1 MTSEA
6 TTLEAD
12 LPRIDTLLAR
22 ANLQRTGEPARVA
35 AGTLSRNYRV
45 PTEGQTDG
53 DAVFARCY
61 RANLDAARIQHEHSI
76 IAWVAARDIPAV
88 APLTLEGGTTSLLL
102 DGEHWA
108 LFPWITGR
116 NPDRGAITATEA
128 VTMGDVHGQVQH
140 ALASHPESRGQT
152 LADLDQLGWDT
163 EISIDTLQR
172 LEAAARDREDGER
185 LLDTLAFQWHQLM
198 SGEARPFADFGWLPA
213 QLLHGDF
220 HDQQVLLDS
229 RDRIVGVVDWELARA
244 AARVWELIRALSYSQ
259 LLEGELVGEY
269 VRAYS
274 RHVAISEAELRAGLD
289 LWWQTRLHT
298 TWVYE
303 AYLLEGNRRVGAF
316 LGETD
321 AHLHRLADSSWR
333 QEIADRLVRGAGL
346 GP

>member
-12 LPRIDTLLAR
+12 LPRIDPLLAC
-22 ANLQRTGEPARVA
+22 ANLRRTGEPARVA
-35 AGTLSRNYRV
+35 AGTLNRNYRV

-61 RANLDAARIQHEHSI
+61 RADLDTARIEREHSI
-76 IAWVAARDIPAV
+76 IAWVAARDIPAI
-88 APLTLEGGTTSLLL
+88 APLTLEGGATSVLV
-102 DGEHWA
+102 DGERWA
-108 LFPWITGR
+108 LFTWIAGR

-128 VTMGDVHGQVQH
+128 AAMGNVHGQIQH

-172 LEAAARDREDGER
+172 LEEVARDREESKQ
-185 LLDTLAFQWHQLM
+185 LLDALAFQRGRLT
-198 SGEARPFADFGWLPA
+198 SGDARPFADFGWLPA

-229 RDRIVGVVDWELARA
+229 RDRVVGVVDWELARV

-269 VRAYS
+269 VRSYG
-274 RHVAISEAELRAGLD
+274 RHVAISEAELRAGLE

-346 GP
+346 RP